1 MEGSTHS
8 SAWSRRLPRIL
19 LGVTAV
25 VLISLLYPN
34 NLSFPY
40 QFELNQTWQYADLA
54 APYDIPI
61 LKREE
66 RLEGDRQAV
75 IENLTPV
82 YRRDA
87 EVARRAREAYIR
99 DFSVALDS
107 AEARETYAG
116 LRAQPEAHRLYGLGI
131 LDRIYQR
138 GIVRLRTEDEARAGM
153 ASVIQIVDGSEVAT
167 RTIGQVFTTPGRARQ
182 WLTDS
187 LLYTRLAAPDFLV
200 PLLEDKLEYNTFYND
215 SLTNRLRE
223 QSLQAVSPFDGLV
236 QQSDVLVRQG
246 EVISESVYQKLT
258 SYRRLYN
265 DNLQGTAS
273 YFSVIGGYAIL
284 VGLVILLLFLYLRT
298 FFPLV
303 YVRTK
308 NLVFILMWPLIY
320 ALLVRS
326 IELAPGWSAYVV
338 PFCIVPIVMRIF
350 FTERLAFFTHVAVV
364 LIASF
369 LTSLGY
375 PFTFL
380 NIMAGVVVIFMDIDT
395 RDWSRFFS
403 SLLLLFVY
411 YLFGYIGIQLVQGAS
426 FLTLNYFDLLWLAL
440 NVFLVL
446 LAYPL
451 IPLLERLFGLVSP
464 ITLVELSDM
473 NRPLLERLARQAS
486 GTWQHSLNV
495 ANLAE
500 RVSSEIGIN
509 SLLVRTAALYHDI
522 GKLKNPE
529 YFIENQTGPNP
540 HDRITALESAKIII
554 DHVAEGVRLA
564 KAAGLPEVIIDFIR
578 THHGTTRA
586 EYFYRQHIKDHPERE
601 VDEPLFRYDGPLPTS
616 REQTV
621 LMLADSV
628 EAASKSLKQPT
639 EEELYDLIDTIIRGK
654 LTTGQL
660 EQSRLSFR
668 EIEILRRIF
677 RSVLKSSHHLRI
689 AYPNPATANGA
700 AVAEEEESEEE

>member
-40 QFELNQTWQYADLA
+40 QFELNRTWQYADLS

-66 RLEGDRQAV
+66 RLESDRQAV

-82 YRRDA
+82 YRRDP
-87 EVARRAREAYIR
+87 EVARRARAAYIQ
-99 DFSVALDS
+99 DFSIALDS

-138 GIVRLRTEDEARAGM
+138 GIVRLRTEDEARSGM

-223 QSLQAVSPFDGLV
+223 QSLQSVSPFDGLV
-236 QQSDVLVRQG
+236 QQEEVLVRQG
-246 EVISESVYQKLT
+246 EVISESVYQKLA

-265 DNLQGTAS
+265 DNLQGTSS

-303 YVRTK
+303 YVRSK
-308 NLVFILMWPLIY
+308 NLVFILIWPLIY

-326 IELAPGWSAYVV
+326 IELAPGWSAYMV

-380 NIMAGVVVIFMDIDT
+380 SIMAGVVVIFMDIDT

-411 YLFGYIGIQLVQGAS
+411 YLFGYIGIQLLQGAT

-451 IPLLERLFGLVSP
+451 IPLLERLFGLISP
-464 ITLVELSDM
+464 ITLVELNDM

-500 RVSSEIGIN
+500 RVASEIGIN

-529 YFIENQTGPNP
+529 YFIENQNGPNP
-540 HDRITALESAKIII
+540 HDRITALESAKIVI

-564 KAAGLPEVIIDFIR
+564 RGAGLPEVIIDFIR

-601 VDEPLFRYDGPLPTS
+601 VDEPQFRYDGPLPTS

-639 EEELYDLIDTIIRGK
+639 EEELYDLIDNIIRGK

-668 EIEILRRIF
+668 ELEVLRRIF

-689 AYPNPATANGA
+689 AYPKTPVSATE
-700 AVAEEEESEEE
+700 AEEEE

>member
-40 QFELNQTWQYADLA
+40 QFELNQTWQYADLS

-66 RLEGDRQAV
+66 RLESDRQAV

-380 NIMAGVVVIFMDIDT
+380 SIMAGVVVIFMDIDT

-451 IPLLERLFGLVSP
+451 IPLLERFFGLISP

-500 RVSSEIGIN
+500 RVASEIGIN

-540 HDRITALESAKIII
+540 HDRITALESAKIVI

-601 VDEPLFRYDGPLPTS
+601 VDEPQFRYDGPLPTS

-639 EEELYDLIDTIIRGK
+639 EEELYDLIDHIIRGK

-668 EIEILRRIF
+668 ELEILRRIF

-689 AYPNPATANGA
+689 AYPESPATVNGM
-700 AVAEEEESEEE
+700 AEEE

>member
-1 MEGSTHS
+1 MDGVSKS
-8 SAWSRRLPRIL
+8 SLWARRLPRIL
-19 LGVTAV
+19 LGVLAV

-34 NLSFPY
+34 NLTFPY
-40 QFELNQTWQYADLA
+40 QFELNQTWQYADLT
-54 APYDIPI
+54 APYSIPI

-66 RLEGDRQAV
+66 RLQADRQAV
-75 IENLTPV
+75 LRNLTPV
-82 YRRDA
+82 YQRDPQT
-87 EVARRAREAYIR
+87 ARRARAEYIEAFR
-99 DFSVALDS
+99 VALDT
-107 AEARETYAG
+107 ARVRGTYPG
-116 LRAQPEAHRLYGLGI
+116 LLQQPEAHRLYGLEL

-138 GIVRLRTEDEARAGM
+138 GIVNLRTEDEARSGM
-153 ASVIQIVDGSEVAT
+153 ASVIQIVDGSEVHT

-187 LLYTRLAAPDFLV
+187 ILYTRLAAPDFLL
-200 PLLEDKLEYNTFYND
+200 PLLEDRLHYNVFYND

-223 QSLQAVSPFDGLV
+223 QTLEAVSPFDGLV
-236 QQSDVLVRQG
+236 EQGDILVRQG
-246 EVISESVYQKLT
+246 EVISDNVYQKLL

-265 DNLQGTAS
+265 SNLQGSTT
-273 YFSVIGGYAIL
+273 FLSVYTGFTLI
-284 VGLVILLLFLYLRT
+284 VGLVILLLYLYLRT
-298 FFPLV
+298 FFPFV
-303 YVRTK
+303 YVRIK
-308 NLVFILMWPLIY
+308 NLVFILMWPLLY
-320 ALLVRS
+320 AIMVRS

-350 FTERLAFFTHVAVV
+350 FSERLAFFVHVAVV

-380 NIMAGVVVIFMDIDT
+380 SIMAGVVVIFMDIDT

-403 SLLLLFVY
+403 SLLLLFAF
-411 YLFGYIGIQLVQGAS
+411 YLFGYVGIQLVQGS
-426 FLTLNYFDLLWLAL
+426 GWSGINYVDLLWLGL

-451 IPLLERLFGLVSP
+451 IPMLERFFGLISP
-464 ITLVELSDM
+464 ITLMELNDM
-473 NRPLLERLARQAS
+473 NRPLLEKLARQAA

-500 RVSSEIGIN
+500 RVASEIGID

-540 HDRITALESAKIII
+540 HDRITDLESAKIII
-554 DHVAEGVRLA
+554 DHVNEGVRLA
-564 KAAGLPEVIIDFIR
+564 RVAGLPETIIDFIR
-578 THHGTTRA
+578 THHGTTRT
-586 EYFYRQHIKDHPERE
+586 EYFYRNHIKNHPERE
-601 VDEPLFRYDGPLPTS
+601 VDEPYFRYDGPLPTTK
-616 REQTV
+616 EQTV

-639 EEELYDLIDTIIRGK
+639 QQELYDLIDNIIRGK
-654 LTTGQL
+654 LTNGQL
-660 EQSRLSFR
+660 VQSRLSFH
-668 EIEILRRIF
+668 ELESLRRIF
-677 RSVLKSSHHLRI
+677 RSVLKSSHQLRI
-689 AYPNPATANGA
+689 AYPEEAKKPGQ
-700 AVAEEEESEEE
+700 EEEE

>member
-40 QFELNQTWQYADLA
+40 QFELNQTWQYADLS

-66 RLEGDRQAV
+66 RLELDQQAV

-82 YRRDA
+82 YRRDP
-87 EVARRAREAYIR
+87 EVARRARADYIR
-99 DFSVALDS
+99 DFTIALDS

-187 LLYTRLAAPDFLV
+187 LLYTRLAAPDFLE

-223 QSLQAVSPFDGLV
+223 QLLQSVSPFDGLV
-236 QQSDVLVRQG
+236 SQGDVLVRQG
-246 EVISESVYQKLT
+246 EVLSETVYQKLA

-265 DNLQGTAS
+265 DNLQGTSS

-303 YVRTK
+303 YVRNK
-308 NLVFILMWPLIY
+308 NLIFILIWPLIY

-326 IELAPGWSAYVV
+326 IELAPGWSAYMV

-350 FTERLAFFTHVAVV
+350 FTERLAFFVHVAVV

-380 NIMAGVVVIFMDIDT
+380 SIMAGVVVIFMDIDT

-411 YLFGYIGIQLVQGAS
+411 YLFGYVGIQLVQGAS
-426 FLTLNYFDLLWLAL
+426 FYTLNYFDLLWLAL

-451 IPLLERLFGLVSP
+451 IPLLERFFGLISP
-464 ITLVELSDM
+464 ITLVELNDM

-500 RVSSEIGIN
+500 RVASEIGIN

-529 YFIENQTGPNP
+529 YFIENQNGPNP

-554 DHVAEGVRLA
+554 DHVTEGVRLA
-564 KAAGLPEVIIDFIR
+564 KNAGLPEVIIDFIR

-639 EEELYDLIDTIIRGK
+639 EEELYDLIDNIIRGK

-668 EIEILRRIF
+668 ELEILRRIF
-677 RSVLKSSHHLRI
+677 RSVLKSSYHLRI
-689 AYPNPATANGA
+689 AYPKPQVA
-700 AVAEEEESEEE
+700 AAEEE

>member
-1 MEGSTHS
+1 MDGSTPS
-8 SAWSRRLPRIL
+8 SNWRIRLPRIL
-19 LGVTAV
+19 LGVAAV
-25 VLISLLYPN
+25 ALISLWYPN
-34 NLSFPY
+34 NLTFPY

-54 APYDIPI
+54 APYDVPI

-66 RLEGDRQAV
+66 RLEADRRAV
-75 IENLTPV
+75 IQNLTPV
-82 YRRDA
+82 YRRD
-87 EVARRAREAYIR
+87 ESVARAARAAYID
-99 DFSVALDS
+99 DFRLALDS
-107 AEARETYAG
+107 AAARGTFAG
-116 LRAQPEAHRLYGLGI
+116 LRVQPEAHRLYGLSI

-153 ASVIQIVDGSEVAT
+153 ASVIQIVDGSEISS

-182 WLTDS
+182 WLNDS
-187 LLYTRLAAPDFLV
+187 LLYTRLAAPDFLQ

-223 QSLQAVSPFDGLV
+223 QSLEGVSPFDGLV
-236 QQSDVLVRQG
+236 SQGDLLVRQG
-246 EVISESVYQKLT
+246 EVISENVYQKLA
-258 SYRRLYN
+258 SYRQLYN
-265 DNLQGTAS
+265 SNLQGSSS
-273 YFSVIGGYAIL
+273 YWSVMGGYALL
-284 VGLVILLLFLYLRT
+284 VGLVIVLLFLYLRT

-303 YVRTK
+303 YVRPK
-308 NLVFILMWPLIY
+308 NLVFILLWPLIY
-320 ALLVRS
+320 AIMMRS
-326 IELAPGWSAYVV
+326 IELAPGWSAYMV

-350 FTERLAFFTHVAVV
+350 FNERLAFFVHVAVV

-380 NIMAGVVVIFMDIDT
+380 SIMAGVVVIFMDIDT
-395 RDWSRFFS
+395 RDWSRFFV
-403 SLLLLFVY
+403 SLLLLFAFY
-411 YLFGYIGIQLVQGAS
+411 FLGYIGIQLVQGS
-426 FLTLNYFDLLWLAL
+426 GFTNLNYFDLLWLSL

-464 ITLVELSDM
+464 ITLVELNDM
-473 NRPLLERLARQAS
+473 NRPLLERLARQAA

-500 RVSSEIGIN
+500 RVASEVGAN

-540 HDRITALESAKIII
+540 HDRISDLESAKIII
-554 DHVAEGVRLA
+554 DHVAEGVRLGRG
-564 KAAGLPEVIIDFIR
+564 AGIPEVILDFIR
-578 THHGTTRA
+578 THHGVTRA
-586 EYFYRQHIKDHPERE
+586 EYFYRSHIKDHPERE
-601 VDEPLFRYDGPLPTS
+601 VDEPYFRYDGPLPSTK
-616 REQTV
+616 EQTI

-639 EEELYDLIDTIIRGK
+639 EQELYDLIDTVIRGK

-660 EQSRLSFR
+660 TESHLSFQ
-668 EIEILRRIF
+668 EIEKARRVF
-677 RSVLKSSHHLRI
+677 RSVLKSSHQLRI
-689 AYPNPATANGA
+689 AYPKEAEAPDT
-700 AVAEEEESEEE
+700 AEEE

>member
-8 SAWSRRLPRIL
+8 HWGRRLPRIL

-40 QFELNQTWQYADLA
+40 QFEVNQTWQYADLT
-54 APYDIPI
+54 APYDIPV

-66 RLEGDRQAV
+66 RLAADRQAV
-75 IENLTPV
+75 IRSLTPV
-82 YRRDA
+82 YRRDP
-87 EVARRAREAYIR
+87 EVARRARAEYIE
-99 DFSVALDS
+99 DFSEALDT
-107 AEARETYAG
+107 AIARGTYSG
-116 LRAQPEAHRLYGLGI
+116 LRAQPEAHRLYGLSI

-138 GIVRLRTEDEARAGM
+138 GIVRLRTEDEARSGM
-153 ASVIQIVDGSEVAT
+153 ASVIQIMDGSEIDT

-182 WLTDS
+182 WLMDS
-187 LLYTRLAAPDFLV
+187 LLYTRLAAPDFLQ
-200 PLLEDKLEYNTFYND
+200 PLLEDKLAYNTFYND
-215 SLTNRLRE
+215 SLTNRLRA
-223 QSLQAVSPFDGLV
+223 QSLESVSPFDGLV
-236 QQSDVLVRQG
+236 SQGDVLVRQG
-246 EVISESVYQKLT
+246 EVISETVYQKLA
-258 SYRRLYN
+258 SYRQLYN
-265 DNLQGTAS
+265 DNLQGSSS
-273 YFSVIGGYAIL
+273 YLTVIGGYATL
-284 VGLVILLLFLYLRT
+284 VGLVILLLFLYLRS

-303 YVRTK
+303 YVRWK
-308 NLVFILMWPLIY
+308 NLVFILIWPLIY
-320 ALLVRS
+320 ALMVRS
-326 IELAPGWSAYVV
+326 IELAPGWSAYMV

-350 FTERLAFFTHVAVV
+350 FTERLAFFVHVAVV

-411 YLFGYIGIQLVQGAS
+411 YFFGYIGIQLVQGAT
-426 FLTLNYFDLLWLAL
+426 FTTLNYFDLLWLAL

-451 IPLLERLFGLVSP
+451 IPLLERFFSLISP

-473 NRPLLERLARQAS
+473 NRPLLEKLARQAS

-500 RVSSEIGIN
+500 RVASEIGIN

-529 YFIENQTGPNP
+529 YFIENQNGPNP

-554 DHVAEGVRLA
+554 DHVNEGVRLA
-564 KAAGLPEVIIDFIR
+564 KAAGLPEVLIDFIR

-616 REQTV
+616 KEQSV

-639 EEELYDLIDTIIRGK
+639 EEELYELIDTIIRGK
-654 LTTGQL
+654 LTGGQL
-660 EQSRLSFR
+660 VQSRLSFR
-668 EIEILRRIF
+668 ELEILRRIF

-689 AYPNPATANGA
+689 AYPNASR
-700 AVAEEEESEEE
+700 EEE

>member
-66 RLEGDRQAV
+66 RLESDRQAV

-303 YVRTK
+303 YVRSK
-308 NLVFILMWPLIY
+308 NLVFILIWPLIY

-380 NIMAGVVVIFMDIDT
+380 SIMAGVVVIIMDIDT

-451 IPLLERLFGLVSP
+451 IPLLERFFGLISP
-464 ITLVELSDM
+464 ITLVELNDM

-500 RVSSEIGIN
+500 RVASEIGIN

-564 KAAGLPEVIIDFIR
+564 KAAGLPGVIIDFIR

-601 VDEPLFRYDGPLPTS
+601 VDEPQFRYDGPLPTT

-668 EIEILRRIF
+668 ELEILRRIF

-689 AYPNPATANGA
+689 AYPKAPATVNELD
-700 AVAEEEESEEE
+700 EEE

>member
-1 MEGSTHS
+1 MEGSTQR
-8 SAWSRRLPRIL
+8 SAWRRRLPRIL
-19 LGVTAV
+19 LGVVAV

-40 QFELNQTWQYADLA
+40 QFELNQTWQYADLT

-66 RLEGDRQAV
+66 RLAADRQSV
-75 IENLTPV
+75 IDGLTPV
-82 YRRDA
+82 YRRDP
-87 EVARRAREAYIR
+87 EVARRARAAYIR
-99 DFSVALDS
+99 DFSLALDS
-107 AEARETYAG
+107 AEARSTYAG
-116 LRAQPEAHRLYGLGI
+116 LRQQPEAHRLYGLGI

-138 GIVRLRTEDEARAGM
+138 GIVRLRTEDEARSGM
-153 ASVIQIVDGSEVAT
+153 ASVIQIVDGSEVVT

-187 LLYTRLAAPDFLV
+187 LLYTRLAAPDFLE

-215 SLTNRLRE
+215 SLTNRLRQ
-223 QSLQAVSPFDGLV
+223 QSLEAVSPFDGLIT
-236 QQSDVLVRQG
+236 QGDVLVRQG
-246 EVISESVYQKLT
+246 EVLSESVYQKLI

-265 DNLQGTAS
+265 DNLQGTSS
-273 YFSVIGGYAIL
+273 YFSVIAGYGIL

-303 YVRTK
+303 YVRNK
-308 NLVFILMWPLIY
+308 NLVFILMWPLLY
-320 ALLVRS
+320 ALMVRS

-350 FTERLAFFTHVAVV
+350 FTERLAFFLHVVV
-364 LIASF
+364 VVIASF

-426 FLTLNYFDLLWLAL
+426 FATLNYIDLLWLAL

-451 IPLLERLFGLVSP
+451 IPLLERLFGLISP
-464 ITLVELSDM
+464 ITLVELNDM

-500 RVSSEIGIN
+500 RVASEIGIN

-529 YFIENQTGPNP
+529 YFIENQNGPNP

-564 KAAGLPEVIIDFIR
+564 KNAGLPEVLIDFIR

-601 VDEPLFRYDGPLPTS
+601 VDEPQFRYDGPLPTS
-616 REQTV
+616 REHTV

-639 EEELYDLIDTIIRGK
+639 EEELYDLIDNIIRGK
-654 LTTGQL
+654 LINGQL
-660 EQSRLSFR
+660 VQSRLSFR
-668 EIEILRRIF
+668 ELEVLRRIF
-677 RSVLKSSHHLRI
+677 RSVLKSTHHLRI
-689 AYPNPATANGA
+689 AYPEDA
-700 AVAEEEESEEE
+700 AAAEEE

>member
-8 SAWSRRLPRIL
+8 NWSRRLPRIL
-19 LGVTAV
+19 LGVAAV
-25 VLISLLYPN
+25 VFISLLYPN

-40 QFELNQTWQYADLA
+40 QFELNQTWQYADLS
-54 APYDIPI
+54 APYDIPV

-66 RLEGDRQAV
+66 RLAADRQAV
-75 IENLTPV
+75 IRSLTPV
-82 YRRDA
+82 YQRDP
-87 EVARRAREAYIR
+87 EVARRARAEYIEA
-99 DFSVALDS
+99 FSVALDT
-107 AEARETYAG
+107 AIARGTYAG
-116 LRAQPEAHRLYGLGI
+116 LRAAPEAHRLYGLGI

-153 ASVIQIVDGSEVAT
+153 ASVIQIVDGSEVDT

-182 WLTDS
+182 WLIDS
-187 LLYTRLAAPDFLV
+187 LLYTRLAAPDFLQ
-200 PLLEDKLEYNTFYND
+200 PLLEDKLAYNTFYND

-223 QSLQAVSPFDGLV
+223 QSLLAVSPFDGLV
-236 QQSDVLVRQG
+236 GQGDVIVRQG
-246 EVISESVYQKLT
+246 EVIAETVYQKLI
-258 SYRRLYN
+258 SYRQLYN
-265 DNLQGTAS
+265 DNLQGSSS
-273 YFSVIGGYAIL
+273 YLSVIGGYAIL
-284 VGLVILLLFLYLRT
+284 VGLVILLLFLYVRT

-303 YVRTK
+303 YVRNK
-308 NLVFILMWPLIY
+308 NLVFILIWPIIY
-320 ALLVRS
+320 ALMVRS
-326 IELAPGWSAYVV
+326 IELAPGWSAYMV

-350 FTERLAFFTHVAVV
+350 FTERLAFFVHVAVV

-411 YLFGYIGIQLVQGAS
+411 YFFGYIGIQLLQGAD
-426 FLTLNYFDLLWLAL
+426 FTTLNYFDLLWLAL

-451 IPLLERLFGLVSP
+451 IPLLERFFGLISP
-464 ITLVELSDM
+464 ITLVELGDM
-473 NRPLLERLARQAS
+473 NRPLLERLARQAA

-500 RVSSEIGIN
+500 RVASEIGID

-540 HDRITALESAKIII
+540 HSRITALESAKIII
-554 DHVAEGVRLA
+554 DHVSEGVRLA
-564 KAAGLPEVIIDFIR
+564 KAAGLPEVLIDFIR

-601 VDEPLFRYDGPLPTS
+601 VDEPYFRYDGPLPS
-616 REQTV
+616 SKEQTV

-639 EEELYDLIDTIIRGK
+639 EEELYELIDSIIRGK
-654 LTTGQL
+654 LTSAQL

-668 EIEILRRIF
+668 ELEVLRRIF

-689 AYPNPATANGA
+689 AYPKAGT
-700 AVAEEEESEEE
+700 EEE

>member
-1 MEGSTHS
+1 MEGTTHGGS
-8 SAWSRRLPRIL
+8 WRRRLPRIL
-19 LGVTAV
+19 LGVGAV

-34 NLSFPY
+34 NLTFPY

-66 RLEGDRQAV
+66 RLEADRQAV
-75 IENLTPV
+75 IRGLTPV
-82 YRRDA
+82 YRRDP
-87 EVARRAREAYIR
+87 EVARLARAAYIE
-99 DFSVALDS
+99 DFKEALDS
-107 AEARETYAG
+107 AEARSTYAG
-116 LRAQPEAHRLYGLGI
+116 LRRQPEAHRLYGLEI

-153 ASVIQIVDGSEVAT
+153 ASVIQIVDGSDVDT

-215 SLTNRLRE
+215 SLTNRLRN
-223 QSLQAVSPFDGLV
+223 QSLEAVSPFDGLV
-236 QQSDVLVRQG
+236 QQGDLLVRQG
-246 EVISESVYQKLT
+246 EVISENVYQKLV

-265 DNLQGTAS
+265 SNLQGSSS
-273 YFSVIGGYAIL
+273 YLSVIVGYGIL

-303 YVRTK
+303 YVRPK
-308 NLVFILMWPLIY
+308 NLIFILLWPILY
-320 ALLVRS
+320 AVLVRS

-350 FTERLAFFTHVAVV
+350 FTERLAFFVHVAVV

-380 NIMAGVVVIFMDIDT
+380 SIMAGVVVIFMDIDT

-403 SLLLLFVY
+403 SLLLLFAF
-411 YLFGYIGIQLVQGAS
+411 YLFGYIGIQLVQGAG
-426 FLTLNYFDLLWLAL
+426 FVAINYIDLMWLAL

-451 IPLLERLFGLVSP
+451 IPLLERFFGLISP
-464 ITLVELSDM
+464 ITLIELNDM
-473 NRPLLERLARQAS
+473 NRPLLEKLARQAP

-495 ANLAE
+495 ANLSE
-500 RVSSEIGIN
+500 RVASEIGIN

-540 HDRITALESAKIII
+540 HDRISDLESAKIII
-554 DHVAEGVRLA
+554 DHVHEGVRLA
-564 KAAGLPEVIIDFIR
+564 KAAGLPEVILDFIR

-586 EYFYRQHIKDHPERE
+586 EYFYRNHIKDHPERE
-601 VDEPLFRYDGPLPTS
+601 IDEPYFRYDGPLPTS
-616 REQTV
+616 KEQTV

-639 EEELYDLIDTIIRGK
+639 EQELYELIDTIIRGK
-654 LTTGQL
+654 LTNGQL
-660 EQSRLSFR
+660 IMSRLSFR
-668 EIEILRRIF
+668 ELEVVRRIF

-689 AYPNPATANGA
+689 AYPKNGRQ
-700 AVAEEEESEEE
+700 EEE

>member
-1 MEGSTHS
+1 MDGLTNS
-8 SAWSRRLPRIL
+8 SQWARRLPRIL
-19 LGVTAV
+19 LGVLAV

-34 NLSFPY
+34 NLTFPY
-40 QFELNQTWQYADLA
+40 QFELNQTWQYADLT
-54 APYDIPI
+54 APYSIPI

-66 RLEGDRQAV
+66 RLAADRQAV
-75 IENLTPV
+75 LKNLTPV
-82 YRRDA
+82 YQRDPQI
-87 EVARRAREAYIR
+87 ARRARAEYIEEFR
-99 DFSVALDS
+99 IALDS
-107 AEARETYAG
+107 ARARNNYPG
-116 LRAQPEAHRLYGLGI
+116 LLRQPEAHRLYGLEL

-138 GIVRLRTEDEARAGM
+138 GIVNLRTEDEARSGM
-153 ASVIQIVDGSEVAT
+153 ASVIQIVDGSEVNT

-187 LLYTRLAAPDFLV
+187 ILYTRLAAPDFLL
-200 PLLEDKLEYNTFYND
+200 PLLENRLRYNVFYND

-223 QSLQAVSPFDGLV
+223 QTLEAVSPFDGLV
-236 QQSDVLVRQG
+236 EQGDILVRQG
-246 EVISESVYQKLT
+246 EVISDNVYQKLV

-265 DNLQGTAS
+265 SNLQGSTT
-273 YFSVIGGYAIL
+273 FLSVYTGFTLI
-284 VGLVILLLFLYLRT
+284 VGLVILLLYLYLRT
-298 FFPLV
+298 FFPFV
-303 YVRTK
+303 YVRIK
-308 NLVFILMWPLIY
+308 NLVFILMWPLLY
-320 ALLVRS
+320 AIMVRS

-350 FTERLAFFTHVAVV
+350 FSERLAFFVHVAVV

-380 NIMAGVVVIFMDIDT
+380 SIMAGVVVIFMDIDT

-403 SLLLLFVY
+403 SLLLLFAF
-411 YLFGYIGIQLVQGAS
+411 YLFGYVGIQLVQGS
-426 FLTLNYFDLLWLAL
+426 GWSGINYVDLLWLGL

-451 IPLLERLFGLVSP
+451 IPMLERFFGLISP
-464 ITLVELSDM
+464 ITLMELNDM
-473 NRPLLERLARQAS
+473 NRPLLEKLARQAA

-500 RVSSEIGIN
+500 RVASEIGID

-540 HDRITALESAKIII
+540 HDRITDLESAKIII
-554 DHVAEGVRLA
+554 DHVNEGVRLA
-564 KAAGLPEVIIDFIR
+564 RVAGLPETIIDFIR
-578 THHGTTRA
+578 THHGTTRT
-586 EYFYRQHIKDHPERE
+586 EYFYRNHIKNHPERE
-601 VDEPLFRYDGPLPTS
+601 ADEPYFRYDGPLPTTK
-616 REQTV
+616 EQTV

-639 EEELYDLIDTIIRGK
+639 QEELYELIDNIIRGK
-654 LTTGQL
+654 LTNGQL
-660 EQSRLSFR
+660 VQSRLSFH
-668 EIEILRRIF
+668 ELESLRRIF
-677 RSVLKSSHHLRI
+677 RSVLKSSHQLRI
-689 AYPNPATANGA
+689 AYPAEARA
-700 AVAEEEESEEE
+700 EEAEEE

>member
-40 QFELNQTWQYADLA
+40 QFELNQTWQYADLS

-66 RLEGDRQAV
+66 RLESDRQAV
-75 IENLTPV
+75 IGNLTPV

-107 AEARETYAG
+107 AEARKTYAG
-116 LRAQPEAHRLYGLGI
+116 LRAQPEAHRLYGLGV

-153 ASVIQIVDGSEVAT
+153 ASVIQIMDGSEVAT

-215 SLTNRLRE
+215 SLTNRLRD

-236 QQSDVLVRQG
+236 QQGDVLVRQG
-246 EVISESVYQKLT
+246 EVISETVYQKLT

-303 YVRTK
+303 YVRYK
-308 NLVFILMWPLIY
+308 NLVFILIWPLIY

-380 NIMAGVVVIFMDIDT
+380 SIMAGVVVIIMDIDT

-451 IPLLERLFGLVSP
+451 IPLLERFFGLISP
-464 ITLVELSDM
+464 ITLVELNDM

-500 RVSSEIGIN
+500 RVASEIGIN

-529 YFIENQTGPNP
+529 YFIENQNGPNP

-564 KAAGLPEVIIDFIR
+564 KNAGLPEVILDFIR

-668 EIEILRRIF
+668 ELEILRRIF

-689 AYPNPATANGA
+689 AYPKSPASVNGA
-700 AVAEEEESEEE
+700 AEEE